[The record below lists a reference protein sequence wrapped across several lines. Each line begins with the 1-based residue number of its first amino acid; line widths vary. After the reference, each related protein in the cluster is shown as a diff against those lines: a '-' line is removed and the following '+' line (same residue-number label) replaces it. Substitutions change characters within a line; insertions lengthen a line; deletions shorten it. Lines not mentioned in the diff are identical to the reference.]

1 MIVAVRH
8 PKPDISP
15 GICYGR
21 LDVAPAMPMIPA
33 TGDVHRRIGKVD
45 HIVSSP
51 LRRAH
56 AFAMELARLFGVDV
70 ELEPKLQEMHFGRWE
85 GVAWQDI
92 PREEIDAWASDPL
105 GYRPGDGET
114 VAELNSRVL
123 AVRRERSTRLGTS
136 LWVTHAGP
144 MRCLYADKRGQSL
157 AQCLD
162 QPFPYGEVLE
172 ICQT

>member
-21 LDVAPAMPMIPA
+21 LDVAPEMPMMPA
-33 TGDVHRRIGKVD
+33 PDDVHERLGKID
-45 HIVSSP
+45 RIVSSP

-56 AFAMELARLFGVDV
+56 VFARALAATLGLDV
-70 ELEPKLQEMHFGRWE
+70 ELEPRLQEMDFGRWE

-92 PREEIDAWASDPL
+92 PRGEIDAWAIDPL
-105 GYRPGDGET
+105 AYRPGGGET
-114 VAELNSRVL
+114 VDELNARVL
-123 AVRRERSTRLGTS
+123 AVRREWMETPGTS

-144 MRCLYADKRGQSL
+144 MRCLYAGLHGQSVATSL
-157 AQCLD
+157 N
-162 QPFPYGEVLE
+162 QPFAYGELL
-172 ICQT
+172 QLR